1 MAPKWSIVG
10 ARNIKFVGDSGQTTT
25 LSNSIHI
32 FGLAQ
37 SVSNRGNL
45 TFTLKDNVSI
55 ICCVENVGKYGK
67 PKHSVENNDRKFSN
81 TVTGFKFKVFLRNC
95 LKKNEYRKNDIKAFL
110 NKLNTKRM

>member
-1 MAPKWSIVG
+1 MAPKWSIVA

-37 SVSNRGNL
+37 SV
-45 TFTLKDNVSI
+45 DNVSI